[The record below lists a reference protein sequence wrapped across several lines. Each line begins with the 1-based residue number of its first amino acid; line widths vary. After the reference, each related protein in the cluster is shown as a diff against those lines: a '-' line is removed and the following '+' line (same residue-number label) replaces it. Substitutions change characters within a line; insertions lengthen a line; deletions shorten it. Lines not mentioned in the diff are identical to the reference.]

1 MAINDMLFFEEGF
14 ILKFDQETTH
24 VPSDQFLDYQLLN
37 NHDIPDSGW
46 QDTCT
51 MKDDKNQYYR
61 VNILLGYISEIKD
74 CNEKHRYGILFKL
87 GKLVLVLPNSN
98 ASEEKVISMVR
109 INKTT
114 FRASLVFNTLG
125 SILRVKS
132 SNPNAT
138 NFKPD

>member
-14 ILKFDQETTH
+14 ILKFDQETIH

-46 QDTCT
+46 QDACT

-74 CNEKHRYGILFKL
+74 CNEKYRYGILFKL

-109 INKTT
+109 INKIT
-114 FRASLVFNTLG
+114 FRASVVFNTLG

-138 NFKPD
+138 KFKPD